1 MERITHFVIKDKIAS
16 VLREEILNGNLKPG
30 QRLNEKE
37 LCEKLGVSRTP
48 LREAIRTL
56 EAEGLV
62 EAIPNKGSRVVS
74 FTIDDVEDI
83 YELRIMLEGKATE
96 KSVER
101 LTEEN
106 LRELEEIQAELR
118 EAVKNE
124 DWYYVDLLNQNFH
137 RMLFSQG
144 SNEHLIKI
152 VSNLNQFGRLIR
164 VTAFAIPGRSL
175 KVLEEHE
182 EILDAVR
189 QRKAELAKELVSK
202 HLEMAKETLLQHL
215 RNKIE

>member
-1 MERITHFVIKDKIAS
+1 MEKITHYVIKDKIAHI
-16 VLREEILNGNLKPG
+16 LREEILNGNLKPG
-30 QRLNEKE
+30 ERLNEKE

-48 LREAIRTL
+48 LREAIRNL
-56 EAEGLV
+56 EAEGLL
-62 EAIPNKGSRVVS
+62 ETIPNKGSRVVS

-83 YELRIMLEGKATE
+83 YELRIMLESKATE

-101 LTEEN
+101 LTDEHI
-106 LRELEEIQAELR
+106 RELEEIQSELR

-124 DWYYVDLLNQNFH
+124 DWYYVDTLNQSFH

-144 SNEHLIKI
+144 SNERLIKI

-182 EILDAVR
+182 AILEAVK
-189 QRKAELAKELVSK
+189 QRNAGLARELVAQ
-202 HLEMAKETLLQHL
+202 HLERAKETLLKHL
-215 RNKIE
+215 RK